1 MAQQVRLARAGS
13 ARARLG
19 RDPLLARWV
28 EHWFTTLGI
37 SETTRVNYEC
47 YLRVHILPRFGRV
60 PLSMICR
67 SEIKSWALG
76 LRERYAPAT
85 VTSIVTV
92 LSALLA
98 DAARDGLIPLNPCR
112 HLRLGPR
119 STRPQPIATPAQ
131 IARIAARLPPTEA
144 LLVITAAYTGMRW
157 GELAGLHRRNTVLTP
172 LDYSLA
178 AGVAHVR
185 VDAQEG
191 ALHEVGGRLTI
202 GTPKTDSSARVVALP
217 PFLAQLISEH
227 LESHPHPYVF
237 AGRDGGLLRR
247 GAFRTRHWLL
257 ALAGD
262 PDHQDPDQREPVC
275 VGMTFH
281 RLRHTHKTWMI
292 EDGIPEIA
300 QYARLGHHMPGI
312 AARYAHAT
320 PAMSTQL
327 LTALQH
333 RWESTVASS

>member
-1 MAQQVRLARAGS
+1 
-13 ARARLG
+13 
-19 RDPLLARWV
+19 
-28 EHWFTTLGI
+28 
-37 SETTRVNYEC
+37 
-47 YLRVHILPRFGRV
+47 
-60 PLSMICR
+60 MICR
-67 SEIKSWALG
+67 SEIKSWAVG

-131 IARIAARLPPTEA
+131 IARIAARLSPTEA

-157 GELAGLHRRNTVLTP
+157 GELAGLHRRNAVLEP
-172 LDYSLA
+172 LKYSLA
-178 AGVAHVR
+178 AGVPHVR

-191 ALHEVGGRLTI
+191 ALHEVGGRLSI
-202 GTPKTDSSARVVALP
+202 GTPKTDSSARIVALP
-217 PFLAQLISEH
+217 PFLAQMLTEH

-247 GAFRTRHWLL
+247 GGFRVRHWLP

-262 PDHQDPDQREPVC
+262 PDHQDPDLREPACRHDLPPAAAYPQDLDDRGRHTRDRPVRAPGPPHAGHRSTLRPC
-275 VGMTFH
+275 DPGDVRPIADVASEPVGVDRRH
-281 RLRHTHKTWMI
+281 VVARLRAD
-292 EDGIPEIA
+292 ERDGETEP
-300 QYARLGHHMPGI
+300 
-312 AARYAHAT
+312 
-320 PAMSTQL
+320 
-327 LTALQH
+327 
-333 RWESTVASS
+333 